1 MKDNIKL
8 TIELVPS
15 KSWYTNVRSNVTQ
28 QEWDTLRKAC
38 YRKANSVCEICGD
51 TSKNQGKQYDLE
63 CHEIWDYND
72 KNKVQKLVG
81 LIGLCNHCHTVKHP
95 GLAGMQGRG
104 QIVINQLMKVN
115 GMTESEASDY
125 ITDSFATWEAR
136 SEYDWKLDITYL
148 DEYKKEIVNEEQN
161 LKNKMDGAIAKYRES
176 RKLAEPT
183 IDDKLKD
190 VHTQYKLAKAKE
202 LYKKNIKENHINEA
216 TKKVGDY
223 ILPKKQINPLPS
235 KVKVNENKLTDDE
248 IVRVLDVYFSVDK
261 TAEILK
267 SDYDMIIQLKGKTA
281 FKGKSSE
288 AKLRKTLLENG
299 FVNTWGRKYV
309 RQK

>member
-1 MKDNIKL
+1 
-8 TIELVPS
+8 
-15 KSWYTNVRSNVTQ
+15 
-28 QEWDTLRKAC
+28 
-38 YRKANSVCEICGD
+38 
-51 TSKNQGKQYDLE
+51 
-63 CHEIWDYND
+63 
-72 KNKVQKLVG
+72 
-81 LIGLCNHCHTVKHP
+81 
-95 GLAGMQGRG
+95 
-104 QIVINQLMKVN
+104 
-115 GMTESEASDY
+115 
-125 ITDSFATWEAR
+125 
-136 SEYDWKLDITYL
+136 
-148 DEYKKEIVNEEQN
+148 
-161 LKNKMDGAIAKYRES
+161 MDGAIAKYRES